1 MKYCLYKKEKK
12 DVVPVLEDDLNKLA
26 KSKLNQLFEKRQEL
40 RIPSRFIESWDEV
53 ALFQTNGEISKANAI
68 LFPNEKSSFALNN
81 TLNDLTAK
89 EWLPETVTVFTQKGL
104 GAGNKD
110 AQIEKQHPAPF
121 SFQDIGRLIQFY
133 SKEND
138 NVLDPFSGVA
148 STAKACAFSNRKGY
162 GIELNSKYHE
172 LGLKRINLE
181 VPDKLKGKK
190 LQFLI
195 NGNSQ
200 KEIEKFRIDFFDFIV
215 TSPPYWNILET
226 VDHKGKDRISNELDH
241 KYSDNDE
248 DLANIADYKS
258 FLETLSSFFNDC
270 SRILKKGKYMCVI
283 VSDFR
288 KKDKYF
294 TFHADLANALE
305 KKGNFVLKGIRIL
318 YQRHKGIY
326 PYGYPFSFV
335 PNMHHQN
342 VLIFQNIKKK

>member
-12 DVVPVLEDDLNKLA
+12 EIVPVTGVKENKLA
-26 KSKLNQLFEKRQEL
+26 KARLSEIFEKRQEL
-40 RIPSRFIESWDEV
+40 RIPSRFIEDWESV
-53 ALFQTNGEISKANAI
+53 ALFQTNGDITKANSI
-68 LFPNEKSSFALNN
+68 LFPNEKSAFALNN

-89 EWLPETVTVFTQKGL
+89 EWLTETVTVFSQKGL

-121 SFQDIGRLIQFY
+121 SFQDVGRLIQFY

-138 NVLDPFSGVA
+138 KVLDPFSGVA
-148 STAKACAFSNRKGY
+148 STAKACAFNNRVGY
-162 GIELNSKYHE
+162 GIELNPKYYE
-172 LGLKRINLE
+172 LAKKRIEIE
-181 VPDKLKGKK
+181 VPNEHKGKG
-190 LQFLI
+190 LQNLI
-195 NGNSQ
+195 NGDS
-200 KEIEKFRIDFFDFIV
+200 KEEIKKFKKDFFDFIV

-226 VDHKGKDRISNELDH
+226 IDHKGKERVNNDLDH
-241 KYSDNDE
+241 KYSE
-248 DLANIADYKS
+248 DSKDFANIEDYTL
-258 FLETLSSFFNDC
+258 FLKTLSSFFNDC
-270 SRILKKGKYMCVI
+270 ARILKKGKYMCVI

-288 KKDKYF
+288 KKDKYY
-294 TFHADLANALE
+294 TFHADLANELE
-305 KKGNFVLKGIRIL
+305 KKGNFVLKGVRIL

>member
-12 DVVPVLEDDLNKLA
+12 DVVPVKESEQNKLA
-26 KSKLNQLFEKRQEL
+26 KARLIELFEKRQEL
-40 RIPSRFIESWDEV
+40 RIPSRFIESWNKV
-53 ALFQTNGEISKANAI
+53 ALFQTNGDVSKANAI
-68 LFPNEKSSFALNN
+68 LFPNEKSTFALNN
-81 TLNDLTAK
+81 ALNDLTAK
-89 EWLPETVTVFTQKGL
+89 EWLPETVTVFSQKGL

-121 SFQDIGRLIQFY
+121 SFQDVGRLIQFY

-148 STAKACAFSNRKGY
+148 STGKACAFNNRKGF

-172 LGLKRINLE
+172 LGLKRIDLE
-181 VPDKLKGKK
+181 VPDDRKGKNY
-190 LQFLI
+190 QTLI
-195 NGNSQ
+195 NGNSLEEM
-200 KEIEKFRIDFFDFIV
+200 KKFKKDFFDFIV

-226 VDHKGKDRISNELDH
+226 VDHKSKERINNDLDH
-241 KYSDNDE
+241 KYSENGK
-248 DLANIADYKS
+248 DLANIEDYNV
-258 FLETLSSFFNDC
+258 FLDALSNFFNEC
-270 SRILKKGKYMCVI
+270 SLVLKKGKYMCII

-288 KKDKYF
+288 KKDKYYI
-294 TFHADLANALE
+294 FHADLANALE
-305 KKGNFVLKGIRIL
+305 KKGNFILKGVRIL

-342 VLIFQNIKKK
+342 VLIFQNTKKK